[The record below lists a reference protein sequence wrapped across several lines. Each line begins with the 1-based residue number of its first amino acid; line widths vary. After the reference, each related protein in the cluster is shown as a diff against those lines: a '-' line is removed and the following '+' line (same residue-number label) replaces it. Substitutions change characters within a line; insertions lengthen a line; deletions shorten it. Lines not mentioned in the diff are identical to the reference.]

1 MHKHPAFRGTIIAVV
16 VCIAAAV
23 CLQTNPYDR
32 RASPD
37 SPDSLYGAV
46 TTPGTSDIPG
56 TSDASD
62 ALVLLH
68 DILIITT
75 DKPEV
80 DPSTDYTKES
90 FSEGAAILVRKMSK
104 SGYCCTIFPAES
116 RKWSEKP
123 IPEVRS
129 YSLEQMGGLI
139 KKYEIP
145 SDKITLTP
153 AANAYSSYVWVDR
166 LDDAAEAAEIFR
178 RLGIDNAEIYLPT
191 DK

>member
-1 MHKHPAFRGTIIAVV
+1 MERKTPWERTDINRVFITVLNMILLVGIAVLV
-16 VCIAAAV
+16 VIAAAV
-23 CLQTNPYDR
+23 CLLTNPSDR

-37 SPDSLYGAV
+37 
-46 TTPGTSDIPG
+46 TPATSEP
-56 TSDASD
+56 
-62 ALVLLH
+62 LVLLN

-90 FSEGAAILVRKMSK
+90 FSEGAAILVWKMSK

-153 AANAYSSYVWVDR
+153 VANAYSSYMWVDR